1 MLYLYFVRHGQTE
14 WNAENRIQGRQDSNL
29 TEQGMEHANQLG
41 ESLKEVEW
49 TAIYSSQSTRAL
61 KTAEIVK
68 RERPLLIRQD
78 ERLMEMHLGDWEGMT
93 MEEIKEMN
101 PEQHGN
107 YWNNPSRYQN
117 ETGESFEEVKERVEV
132 FLNKILQTYESGNI
146 LILTHGVVIKMVQLI
161 GSRLGMDQLWA
172 TPYIEGTSVTK
183 LKIENK
189 KIEIQVEGDLSHLH

>member
-49 TAIYSSQSTRAL
+49 TAIYSSQSMRAL

-101 PEQHGN
+101 PEQHDN
-107 YWNNPSRYQN
+107 YWNLPSRYQN

>member
-29 TEQGMEHANQLG
+29 TELGMEHANQLG

-49 TAIYSSQSTRAL
+49 TAIYSSQSKRAL

-68 RERPLLIRQD
+68 REQPFLIRQD
-78 ERLMEMHLGDWEGMT
+78 ERLKEMYLGDWEGMT

-101 PEQHGN
+101 PEQHDN
-107 YWNNPSRYQN
+107 YWNLPSRYHN

-161 GSRLGMDQLWA
+161 GSRLGIDQLWA

>member
-29 TEQGMEHANQLG
+29 TEQGMEHANHLG

-49 TAIYSSQSTRAL
+49 TAIYSSQSMRAL

-101 PEQHGN
+101 PEQHDN
-107 YWNNPSRYQN
+107 YWNLPSRYQN